1 MGCDD
6 NTFNLNK
13 PTSAHKGYSNAEWK
27 KLSKEKQAE
36 VLNSVWSNYCIT
48 DSFEPGSTAKAFTVA
63 AGIEE
68 GAINKKTK
76 SNIIK
81 STNS

>member
-1 MGCDD
+1 MLHYLPDPNTGEILAMSDD

-36 VLNSVWSNYCIT
+36 VLNSVWSNY
-48 DSFEPGSTAKAFTVA
+48 FLYQ
-63 AGIEE
+63 
-68 GAINKKTK
+68 
-76 SNIIK
+76 
-81 STNS
+81 